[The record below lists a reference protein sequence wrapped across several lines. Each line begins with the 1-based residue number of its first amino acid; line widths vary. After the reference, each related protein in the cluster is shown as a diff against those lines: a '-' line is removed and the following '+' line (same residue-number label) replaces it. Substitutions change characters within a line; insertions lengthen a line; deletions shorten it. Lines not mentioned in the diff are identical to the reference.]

1 MAISAR
7 KFSELVERIAPLS
20 CAYDWDNSGLTLYQH
35 DHVERVFVCLD
46 ITPETL
52 QEAAERGCDTVLSH
66 HPLLFSA
73 QKKFS
78 CAAPVDQLFLQAVR
92 AGFNLYAA
100 HTSYDCA
107 PGGLNEHLAK
117 LLGLEERRSLVAQ
130 NWDEQGE
137 MASGIGVIGAYEA
150 ALSPAEFAEK
160 VKKALDLPG
169 LRMADS
175 GRKIRRVAC
184 VGGAGSE
191 FLAEAAKAG
200 ADAFLTGEV
209 KHNYYAEAQVLGMTL
224 VEAGH
229 YDTEKI
235 FVRAMREG
243 LQNAQNELNSKI
255 EVMCPQRKK
264 RSYEFC

>member
-1 MAISAR
+1 MAISAKR
-7 KFSELVERIAPLS
+7 FTELVERVAPLS
-20 CAYDWDNSGLTLYQH
+20 CAYDWDNSGLTLHQH
-35 DHVERVFVCLD
+35 DRVERVFICLD
-46 ITPETL
+46 ITEETL
-52 QEAAERGCDTVLSH
+52 QEAIECGCDTILSH

-78 CAAPVDQLFLQAVR
+78 CAAPVDQLFLQAVH
-92 AGFNLYAA
+92 AGLNLYAA

-107 PGGLNEHLAK
+107 PGGLNQQLAK
-117 LLGLEERRSLVAQ
+117 LLGLEERWPLVAQ
-130 NWDEQGE
+130 SWNAQGE
-137 MASGIGVIGAYEA
+137 MTSGIGVIGVYER
-150 ALSPAEFAEK
+150 ALAPAEFAEK
-160 VKKALDLPG
+160 VKQVLKLPV
-169 LRMADS
+169 LRMADG
-175 GRKIRRVAC
+175 GREICKVAC

-191 FLAEAAKAG
+191 FLADAARAG

-235 FVRAMREG
+235 FIDALREG

-264 RSYEFC
+264 RPYEFC

>member
-1 MAISAR
+1 MAISAK

-20 CAYDWDNSGLTLYQH
+20 CAYDWDNSGMTLYQH
-35 DHVERVFVCLD
+35 DCVERVFVCLD
-46 ITPETL
+46 ITEETL
-52 QEAAERGCDTVLSH
+52 REAAERGCDTILSH

-78 CAAPVDQLFLQAVR
+78 CAAPVDQLFLQAVH
-92 AGFNLYAA
+92 AGLNLYAA

-107 PGGLNEHLAK
+107 PGGMNEQLAK
-117 LLGLEERRSLVAQ
+117 LLGLEERRPLAAQ
-130 NWDEQGE
+130 SWDERGE
-137 MASGIGVIGAYEA
+137 VISSIGVIGVYEQPLA
-150 ALSPAEFAEK
+150 PTEFAEK
-160 VKKALDLPG
+160 VKKVLELSV

-175 GRKIRRVAC
+175 GRQIRKVAC

-191 FLAEAAKAG
+191 FLAEAARAG

-209 KHNYYAEAQVLGMTL
+209 KHNYYAEAQVLGITL
-224 VEAGH
+224 AEAGH

-235 FVRAMREG
+235 FVRAMCEG

-255 EVMCPQRKK
+255 EVMCPQREK
-264 RSYEFC
+264 RPYEFC

>member
-46 ITPETL
+46 VTPETL
-52 QEAAERGCDTVLSH
+52 REAVERGCDTILSH

-78 CAAPVDQLFLQAVR
+78 CAAPVDQIFLQAVR
-92 AGFNLYAA
+92 ANLNLYAA

-107 PGGLNEHLAK
+107 PGGMNEQLAK
-117 LLGLEERRSLVAQ
+117 LLGLEERRPLVAQ
-130 NWDEQGE
+130 SWNEQGE
-137 MASGIGVIGAYEA
+137 MTSVIGVIGSYKE
-150 ALSPAEFAEK
+150 ALSPEEFAEK
-160 VKKALDLPG
+160 VKNALELPV

-175 GRKIRRVAC
+175 GRKIRKVAC
-184 VGGAGSE
+184 IGGAGSE
-191 FLAEAAKAG
+191 FLAEAAKTG

-209 KHNYYAEAQVLGMTL
+209 KHNYYAEAQALGITL

-235 FVRAMREG
+235 FIRALCEG

-255 EVMCPQRKK
+255 EVMCPREEK
-264 RSYEFC
+264 RPYEFC